1 MNVLLLVYNL
11 LLQIFYCI
19 PMVYTLIFYQH
30 TKKPLYLYI
39 TGLFLF
45 YSIENVIICI
55 TEFDTKFA
63 KFYDT
68 TFMSVPTT
76 RTIIFVA
83 VLLFMLL
90 IAAAVLNEKPNP
102 ILLSLLGIITIF
114 MLFVPLMEDSA
125 KKVFIYYT
133 PCQIFSFTIAVYGL
147 IRLKGRTAHYE
158 ERVCTGFFRLFLWT
172 AVFSVLIVIED
183 WIVIFHFDNYGE
195 PGLHITNRSFSEN
208 LLSLYFVFAAL
219 RILVPSLS
227 ALLSGRDSPALG
239 ETADALSN
247 ASALGRTADIVKED
261 ISALD
266 ETADAQI
273 HGDADYSKFYL
284 FCRKYQLTPR
294 EQHILELLLENK
306 TNDEIGNDLCIS
318 VGTAKAHVHNI
329 FAKANVKKRQ
339 ELSDLYEHYTP
350 SDS

>member
-90 IAAAVLNEKPNP
+90 ITAAVLNEKPNP

-147 IRLKGRTAHYE
+147 IHLKGRTAHYE
-158 ERVCTGFFRLFLWT
+158 ERVCTSFYRLFLWT

-208 LLSLYFVFAAL
+208 LLSLYFVFAAM

-239 ETADALSN
+239 
-247 ASALGRTADIVKED
+247 
-261 ISALD
+261 

-294 EQHILELLLENK
+294 EQHILKLLLENK

>member
-11 LLQIFYCI
+11 LLQILYCI

-30 TKKPLYLYI
+30 TKKSLYLYI

-55 TEFDTKFA
+55 TEFDTGFA
-63 KFYDT
+63 NFYDS

-76 RTIIFVA
+76 RTVIFVA

-90 IAAAVLNEKPNP
+90 ITAAVLGEKPNP
-102 ILLSLLGIITIF
+102 FLLSLLSIITIF
-114 MLFVPLMEDSA
+114 MLFVPMMEDSA

-133 PCQIFSFTIAVYGL
+133 PCQIFSFTVAVYSL
-147 IRLKGRTAHYE
+147 IRLKGRLSHYE
-158 ERVCTGFFRLFLWT
+158 EPVQAGFYRIFLWT

-195 PGLHITNRSFSEN
+195 TGLHITNRSFSEN

-219 RILVPSLS
+219 RILVPNLS
-227 ALLSGRDSPALG
+227 SHLAGR
-239 ETADALSN
+239 ETSVFHETPEAPNHADA
-247 ASALGRTADIVKED
+247 R
-261 ISALD
+261 
-266 ETADAQI
+266 
-273 HGDADYSKFYL
+273 YSKFYL
-284 FCRKYQLTPR
+284 FSRKYQLTPR

-306 TNDEIGNDLCIS
+306 TNDEIGDNLCIS

-329 FAKANVKKRQ
+329 FAKVNVKKRQ
-339 ELSDLYEHYTP
+339 ELFDLYEHYTP

>member
-11 LLQIFYCI
+11 LLQILYCI
-19 PMVYTLIFYQH
+19 PVIYTLIFYQY
-30 TKKPLYLYI
+30 TKKLLYLYAA
-39 TGLFLF
+39 GLFLS

-63 KFYDT
+63 KLYDM

-76 RTIIFVA
+76 RTVIFVA

-90 IAAAVLNEKPNP
+90 ITASVLNEKANP
-102 ILLSLLGIITIF
+102 ILLSMLSIITIF

-133 PCQIFSFTIAVYGL
+133 PCQIFSFAVAVYGL
-147 IRLKGRTAHYE
+147 IRLKDRPAQYREHIQTA
-158 ERVCTGFFRLFLWT
+158 FFRLFLWT

-195 PGLHITNRSFSEN
+195 PGLHITNRSFTEN

-227 ALLSGRDSPALG
+227 GLLSGRDEPDETGGGAKDAPA
-239 ETADALSN
+239 
-247 ASALGRTADIVKED
+247 R
-261 ISALD
+261 D
-266 ETADAQI
+266 ETADSQS
-273 HGDADYSKFYL
+273 HVDADYSKFYL
-284 FCRKYQLTPR
+284 FSRKYQLTPR

-329 FAKANVKKRQ
+329 FAKVNVKKRQ
-339 ELSDLYEHYTP
+339 ELLDLYGNYTL

>member
-39 TGLFLF
+39 AGLFLS

-63 KFYDT
+63 KFYDA

-76 RTIIFVA
+76 RTVIFVA

-90 IAAAVLNEKPNP
+90 VTASVLNEKPNP
-102 ILLSLLGIITIF
+102 ILLSLLSAITLF
-114 MLFVPLMEDSA
+114 MLFVPMMEDSA

-133 PCQIFSFTIAVYGL
+133 PCQMFSFAVAVYGL
-147 IRLKGRTAHYE
+147 IRLKGQPAHYE
-158 ERVCTGFFRLFLWT
+158 EYVLARFYRLFLWT

-208 LLSLYFVFAAL
+208 MMSLYFVFASL
-219 RILVPSLS
+219 RILLPSLNRHL
-227 ALLSGRDSPALG
+227 AWRDAPAPN
-239 ETADALSN
+239 ETADAQRD
-247 ASALGRTADIVKED
+247 APVLGGTSDAARD
-261 ISALD
+261 ISAPD
-266 ETADAQI
+266 ETADAQS
-273 HGDADYSKFYL
+273 HADYSKFYM
-284 FCRKYQLTPR
+284 FSRKYQLTQR

-306 TNDEIGNDLCIS
+306 TNDEIGGELCIS

-329 FAKANVKKRQ
+329 FAKVNVKKRQ
-339 ELSDLYEHYTP
+339 ELLDLYGHYTP
-350 SDS
+350 SDP